1 MTGDLEIIKEQEN
14 RVTDE
19 SVEAT
24 RRMVQMLEESQKS
37 VLEAHG
43 VEINKV
49 EAGLDD
55 TKQAEEQSSQ
65 KEKWCGL
72 GCLMPWN
79 RRKKVEDVEE
89 TKSESSKDGSVVAS
103 RRPSASGGTSS
114 SGQYIQR

>member
-1 MTGDLEIIKEQEN
+1 MTDDLAIIKEQN

-19 SVEAT
+19 SVEST
-24 RRMVQMLEESQKS
+24 RRMVQMVEESQNS

-43 VEINKV
+43 VEINRI

-65 KEKWCGL
+65 REKWCGL

-79 RRKKVEDVEE
+79 RRKKVEEVE
-89 TKSESSKDGSVVAS
+89 KSSKEGSVVAS
-103 RRPSASGGTSS
+103 QPPSASGGTSS

>member
-1 MTGDLEIIKEQEN
+1 MTDDLAIIKEQN

-19 SVEAT
+19 SVEST
-24 RRMVQMLEESQKS
+24 RRMVQMLEESQNS

-43 VEINKV
+43 VEINRI

-65 KEKWCGL
+65 REKWCGL

-79 RRKKVEDVEE
+79 RRKEVEE
-89 TKSESSKDGSVVAS
+89 VGSVVNS
-103 RRPSASGGTSS
+103 QPPSASGGTSS

>member
-1 MTGDLEIIKEQEN
+1 M
-14 RVTDE
+14 TDE
-19 SVEAT
+19 SVEST
-24 RRMVQMLEESQKS
+24 RRMVQMMEESQKS

-43 VEINKV
+43 VEINRI

-65 KEKWCGL
+65 REKWCGL

-79 RRKKVEDVEE
+79 RRKEVEE
-89 TKSESSKDGSVVAS
+89 VGSVVNS
-103 RRPSASGGTSS
+103 QPPSASGGTSS